1 VALVSWAASRSRGEE
16 ALLYTRRDNEGKTER
31 ERERERERAWGG
43 GAAESYA
50 TGRREAAR
58 TGQDSRRSVFA
69 FQPLCPF
76 QFRST

>member
-16 ALLYTRRDNEGKTER
+16 ALLYTRRENEGKT
-31 ERERERERAWGG
+31 ERERAWGG